1 MKLKIQIKEIDFA
14 DVILKAM
21 PVLREKV
28 PNDGSAISKI
38 ISVVT
43 QLPSEVICTML
54 DAVSQDDKYEIVVL
68 LVRENKDKIRQSLSQ
83 LLKQYDIDVSLDDI
97 TLSDEMELSIAVSNL
112 NYATLAA
119 KYLPMV
125 RNSFIMDENPATAI
139 LTALL
144 KLPGM
149 LLYGALA
156 KIPQDKKDETVAYL
170 VNKNKDKIIAK
181 IEDMLVKQNIHIRL
195 ADLKVEA

>member
-1 MKLKIQIKEIDFA
+1 MKLKLQIKEIDFA

-21 PVLREKV
+21 PVLREKA
-28 PNDGSAISKI
+28 PNDGSAIAKI

-43 QLPSEVICTML
+43 QLPFEAICTML

-68 LVRENKDKIRQSLSQ
+68 LVRENKDKIRQALSQ

-112 NYATLAA
+112 NYASLAA

-125 RNSFIMDENPATAI
+125 RNSFIVDENPATAI

-144 KLPGM
+144 ILPGM

-181 IEDMLVKQNIHIRL
+181 IEDMLVKQDIHIHL
-195 ADLKVEA
+195 ADLKVEV

>member
-1 MKLKIQIKEIDFA
+1 MKLKIQIKGIDFA

-38 ISVVT
+38 ISVVV

-68 LVRENKDKIRQSLSQ
+68 LVRENKDKIRQALSQ

-97 TLSDEMELSIAVSNL
+97 TLNDEMELSIAVSNL
-112 NYATLAA
+112 NYASLAA

-125 RNSFIMDENPATAI
+125 RNSFIVDENPATAI

-170 VNKNKDKIIAK
+170 VNKNKDKIIVK
-181 IEDMLVKQNIHIRL
+181 IEDMLMKQDIHIRL
-195 ADLKVEA
+195 ADLKVEV

>member
-1 MKLKIQIKEIDFA
+1 MNLKIQIKEIVFF
-14 DVILKAM
+14 DVIMKAM
-21 PVLREKV
+21 PILREKA

-38 ISVVT
+38 VSVVT
-43 QLPSEVICTML
+43 LLPSEAICTML
-54 DAVSQDDKYEIVVL
+54 DAVSQNDKYEIVAL
-68 LVRENKDKIRQSLSQ
+68 LVRDNQEKLKKMLSQ
-83 LLKQYDIDVSLDDI
+83 LLKQNDIDVSLDDM

-112 NYATLAA
+112 NYAALAA

-125 RNSFIMDENPATAI
+125 RNSFIIDENPATAI

-170 VNKNKDKIIAK
+170 INKNKDKIIAK
-181 IEDMLVKQNIHIRL
+181 IEDMLVKQDIHIHL

>member
-21 PVLREKV
+21 PVLQEKV

-68 LVRENKDKIRQSLSQ
+68 LVRENKDKIRQALSQ
-83 LLKQYDIDVSLDDI
+83 LLKQNDIDVSLDDM

-112 NYATLAA
+112 NYTTLAA